1 MYRLNN
7 NEIKDG
13 IDLLLKDKPELLDAC
28 INAIYEDTEGLESME
43 EFHRKHMTPSL
54 GILTVYEK
62 EYAIKITK
70 ELFDRIADKV
80 VIEIGAGIG
89 LLSVCMATIAQRVYA
104 IEVDPAWAWGFTKI
118 LYDLKQPN
126 LTYIFGKAESMVGLL
141 KADVVVILT
150 RSGHEEMQEIAGKFG
165 GLVIDFYEENPNMD

>member
-1 MYRLNN
+1 
-7 NEIKDG
+7 
-13 IDLLLKDKPELLDAC
+13 
-28 INAIYEDTEGLESME
+28 
-43 EFHRKHMTPSL
+43 
-54 GILTVYEK
+54 
-62 EYAIKITK
+62 
-70 ELFDRIADKV
+70 V

-126 LTYIFGKAESMVGLL
+126 LTYIFGKAESMIGLL

-150 RSGHEEMQEIAGKFG
+150 RSGHDEMQEIAGKFG